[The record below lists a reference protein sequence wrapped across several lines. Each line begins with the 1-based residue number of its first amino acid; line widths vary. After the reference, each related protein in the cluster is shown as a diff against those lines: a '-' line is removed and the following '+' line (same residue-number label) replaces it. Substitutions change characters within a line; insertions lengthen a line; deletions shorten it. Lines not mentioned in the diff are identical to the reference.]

1 MDKIKISTLQ
11 GQQNY
16 HDWKF
21 QVENMLKYYGL
32 TKIINGESLEE
43 APPAADALA
52 QQKAEYAKRYEQW
65 MKNDCHAMVLL
76 TSTMEREV
84 RDQFRICKTSKE
96 VWDQLKLLYEQKSN
110 QRLDLLYCELFNYT
124 KSSADTIIVHVTKLR
139 TLWQD
144 IKSWLF

>member
-32 TKIINGESLEE
+32 TKIINGESSEE
-43 APPAADALA
+43 APPAADTSA
-52 QQKAEYAKRYEQW
+52 QQKAEYAKRHEQW
-65 MKNDCHAMVLL
+65 MKNDCHAMALL
-76 TSTMEREV
+76 ASTMEREV

-96 VWDQLKLLYEQKSN
+96 VMGS
-110 QRLDLLYCELFNYT
+110 T
-124 KSSADTIIVHVTKLR
+124 KTVV
-139 TLWQD
+139 
-144 IKSWLF
+144 